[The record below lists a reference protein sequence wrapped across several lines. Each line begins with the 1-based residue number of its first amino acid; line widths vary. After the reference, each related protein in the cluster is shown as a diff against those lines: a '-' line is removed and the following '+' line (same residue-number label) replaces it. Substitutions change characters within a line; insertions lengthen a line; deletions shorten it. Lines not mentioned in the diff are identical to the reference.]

1 MAEAVAQEP
10 AMGKIVVGVD
20 GSADAR
26 RALVWALEEAAFRDA
41 VLEVV
46 YAWRV
51 PMAVMPAGMP
61 VPAPDH
67 DEYEHAARAL
77 VENEVAQALGETA
90 ARPPVH
96 TLVMEG
102 RPYDVL
108 LSHAGNADLLV
119 LGSRGAGPI
128 SELLLGSVSL
138 HCVRHTTSP
147 IAIVPASVC
156 E

>member
-1 MAEAVAQEP
+1 MAQAVAREP
-10 AMGKIVVGVD
+10 AMGKVVVGVD
-20 GSADAR
+20 GSPDAR
-26 RALVWALEEAAFRDA
+26 RALVWALEEAAFRDSI
-41 VLEVV
+41 LEVV
-46 YAWRV
+46 YAWRM
-51 PMAVMPAGMP
+51 PMSVMPAGMP

-67 DEYEHAARAL
+67 DECERAARAL
-77 VENEVAQALGETA
+77 IEDEVALALEETA

-108 LSHAGNADLLV
+108 LSHAENADLLV

-128 SELLLGSVSL
+128 SGLLLGSVSL
-138 HCVRHTTSP
+138 HCVRHATTP
-147 IAIVPASVC
+147 IAIVPASDC